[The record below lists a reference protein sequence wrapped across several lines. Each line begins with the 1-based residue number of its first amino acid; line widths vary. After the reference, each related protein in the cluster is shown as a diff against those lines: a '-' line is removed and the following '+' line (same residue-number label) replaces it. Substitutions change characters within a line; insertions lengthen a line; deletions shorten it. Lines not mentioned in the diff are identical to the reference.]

1 MKFITSIFLS
11 CLYIGVYA
19 QQKAKIPHN
28 EQKELK
34 QILIQKDIQKDNLIN
49 NATNSS
55 QKAELKMHNGIP
67 MYDYNIKS
75 LKNTGKVRCY
85 TMENDA
91 LMRQKHPEMGSLD
104 DFEKDLQKKIAKRKA
119 IIAANIANNPNA
131 RIVNGIFYI
140 PVVVHVIHNGEAVG
154 VGSNISDAQIQDQ
167 IDVLNEDF
175 RRKVGTNGFSS
186 NPVSADC
193 EIEYVLAKRTP
204 TNAASNGI
212 DRINRN
218 TSGFSA
224 PPYTTTYVDATIKPA
239 TSWNPDWYFN
249 MWTASLSGGILG
261 YAQFPPNSGLPG
273 LDAEVGD
280 NCTNGVGTATA
291 NTDGLV
297 MTYDGF
303 GRGLPILNYGDG
315 RTATHEIGHGLGLRH
330 LWGDVGTC
338 GTVGDYCAD
347 TPECTNSNFS
357 NPPGCPTLT
366 QCGNVRQI
374 ENYMDY
380 SGDLCMNIFTQDQK
394 TRMRT
399 VLESS
404 PRRVNWQNSPALVAP
419 VANYGAATNL
429 FTPDGDYCFGNNI
442 TPQIELKNLGT
453 SVLTTATISYQI
465 DGGAVQTFA
474 WTGSLAAQ
482 AVLNVNLPNIVA
494 PALGAHTYRAFVTIS
509 NGVANTA
516 NTFSNDITANFEVV
530 NGAAFPFSENF
541 ESNTF
546 PPDKWQVTQS
556 TGKDCYK
563 WVEYTGITGLS
574 GATSGVAFMN
584 FFRYNAASNQKDE
597 LISPIIDIPVTA
609 TTAIVEFDVAY
620 RQKTVGTADGLAVE
634 ISTDCGVTWTS
645 IYSKTGATLSTVGS
659 VSATQFVPTAAQ
671 WRKEQID
678 ISTYANQKVRVR
690 FISTNQFGNNLYI
703 DNVKVKENKPDVS
716 FVSATTTQ
724 AEAPTTVAVVG
735 DCRRYTD
742 VSIPVSISQASL
754 VAIVVN
760 VSVDAGASA
769 ISPADYELRT
779 TSITFPAASAANQNV
794 VVRVFDDVSI
804 EATESLVLRLALAVS
819 GMANIT
825 PNITNTLSIPDNDI
839 VPASGSA
846 GVTLLTENFDATA
859 ALPTGWATGNFL
871 ATPGVNLWRVGTQI
885 VLAGTNSAYVS
896 SAAGS
901 ATYQAN
907 SESDVVLR
915 TPLIDATVSPTG
927 DIEISFKF
935 RCNGERSAGTN
946 WDYGS
951 LYYSTEAVPNTFNL
965 IEGTTTTTPYQGVT
979 TTTTRTFNLPTV
991 LKGTKFYIGWGWYN
1005 DNSTRNNPAF
1015 VVDDVVIRTLT
1026 SGFAVEDALSG
1037 STPNNQRYLGPNSTA
1052 YFYDN
1057 TTGKLMAKI
1066 ENTSSHDYGC
1076 TSVVVDRVGTSSQMF
1091 VSAVTSEYLTN
1102 KTFRVVPTT
1111 NNTSGTYNARFY
1123 YTNAEI
1129 LGWETATTKVR
1140 ANALLAKTAGAISA
1154 ATGATS
1160 YVVSSGTTTGTFG
1173 TDYWIEG
1180 SFATG
1185 FSGFGVG
1192 IPIVPL
1198 PIQLLDITAKKQT
1211 ESVLIEW
1218 KTILETDVAYFE
1230 VEKSTNGKDFVTLG
1244 RKETILGNSNQE
1256 IRSYQMFDNS
1266 PSNGTN
1272 YYRLKTINKDDTKGN
1287 SNEFSKI
1294 ISVNFEGK
1302 QTLSLSVYPVPAKN
1316 DVNSILNVAFF
1327 TPKEENVF
1335 IEIIS
1340 LTGVR
1345 VAKYEQKAQA
1355 GQNKISLKTSNLAIG
1370 TYIIA
1375 IRNSQENTFRRFVI
1389 E

>member
-11 CLYIGVYA
+11 CLCVGAYA
-19 QQKAKIPHN
+19 QQKAKMPHN
-28 EQKELK
+28 HNEPKELK
-34 QILIQKDIQKDNLIN
+34 KILIQKDIQKDNLTN

-55 QKAELKMHNGIP
+55 SQKDELKMHNGIP
-67 MYDYNIKS
+67 MYSYNRQMFDA
-75 LKNTGKVRCY
+75 TGKIRCY
-85 TMENDA
+85 SMEHDA
-91 LMRQKHPEMGSLD
+91 MLRQKYPEMGSLD

-119 IIAANIANNPNA
+119 IIAANVANNPNA

-140 PVVVHVIHNGEAVG
+140 PVVVHVIHNGEVVG
-154 VGSNISDAQIQDQ
+154 VGTNISDAQIQGQ

-175 RRKVGTNGFSS
+175 RRKVGTPGFSA
-186 NPVSADC
+186 NPISADC

-218 TSGFSA
+218 TAGFSA
-224 PPYTTTYVDATIKPA
+224 PPYTMAYVDATIKPA

-249 MWTASLSGGILG
+249 MWTASLGGGILG

-273 LDAEVGD
+273 LDAEVG
-280 NCTNGVGTATA
+280 NACTNGVGSAAA

-297 MTYDGF
+297 MTFDGF
-303 GRGLPILNYGDG
+303 GRGLPGIYGDG

-419 VANYGAATNL
+419 VPDYGATTNL

-453 SVLTTATISYQI
+453 SALTTATISYQI

-474 WTGSLAAQ
+474 WTGALAAQ

-546 PPDKWQVTQS
+546 PPAKWQLTQS

-563 WVEYTGITGLS
+563 WVESTGVTGLS
-574 GATSGVAFMN
+574 GATSAVAFMN
-584 FFRYNAASNQKDE
+584 LFDYNAASSQKDE
-597 LISPIIDIPVTA
+597 LISPIINIPVTA

-620 RQKTVGTADGLAVE
+620 RQKAAGTTDGLAVE
-634 ISTDCGVTWTS
+634 ISTDCGATWTS
-645 IYSKTGATLSTVGS
+645 VYSKIGATLSTVGT
-659 VSATQFVPTAAQ
+659 VSATSFVPTAAQ
-671 WRKEQID
+671 WRREQVD
-678 ISTYANQKVRVR
+678 ISAYANQKVRVR
-690 FISTNQFGNNLYI
+690 FVSTNDFGNNLYI
-703 DNVKVKENKPDVS
+703 DNIKVKENKPDVS
-716 FVSATTTQ
+716 FVNTTTTQ
-724 AEAPTTVAVVG
+724 AEAPTTVAVAG

-742 VSIPVSISQASL
+742 VSIPVSISQAP
-754 VAIVVN
+754 VANVVYA
-760 VSVDAGASA
+760 VSVDGGASA

-779 TSITFPAASAANQNV
+779 ASITFPAASAANQNV
-794 VVRVFDDVSI
+794 VVRVFDDASVL
-804 EATESLVLRLALAVS
+804 EGTESLVLRLTLTSGTAVL
-819 GMANIT
+819 T
-825 PNITNTLSIPDNDI
+825 PNQTNTVSIPDNDL
-839 VPASGSA
+839 VPSSSTVLLSQDWETSTA
-846 GVTLLTENFDATA
+846 GWTVSTI
-859 ALPTGWATGNFL
+859 
-871 ATPGVNLWRVGTQI
+871 TPGVNTWRVGAQI
-885 VLAGTNSAYVS
+885 LLAGTRSAYVS
-896 SAAGS
+896 EDPTL
-901 ATYQAN
+901 ATYTNDATDKILI
-907 SESDVVLR
+907 S
-915 TPLIDATVSPTG
+915 PLIDATTEPTAF
-927 DIEISFKF
+927 IELSFKF
-935 RCNGERSAGTN
+935 RCNGQAGKDFGTLGYFTSAAPT
-946 WDYGS
+946 
-951 LYYSTEAVPNTFNL
+951 TFVA
-965 IEGTTTTTPYQGVT
+965 IEGSGTGPYLGVT
-979 TTTTRTFNLPTV
+979 TTTTRTIILPAV
-991 LKGTKFYIGWGWYN
+991 LKGTTFSLGWEWEN
-1005 DNSTRNNPAF
+1005 NMSTQNNPAF
-1015 VVDDVVIRTLT
+1015 VIDDIVVRTIPLGIET
-1026 SGFAVEDALSG
+1026 ALSG
-1037 STPNNQRYLGPNSTA
+1037 SSTSNQRYLGPNSTA

-1066 ENTSSHDYGC
+1066 ENTSSHNYGC
-1076 TSVVVDRVGTSSQMF
+1076 TSVVVDRAGASSQMF
-1091 VSAVTSEYLTN
+1091 VSAVTTEYLTS
-1102 KTFRVVPTT
+1102 KTFRIIPTT
-1111 NNTSGTYNARFY
+1111 NNLSGTYNARFY

-1129 LGWETATTKVR
+1129 AGWETATTKVR
-1140 ANALLAKTAGAISA
+1140 ANALLTKTAGAISA
-1154 ATGATS
+1154 ATSATS
-1160 YVVSSGTTTGTFG
+1160 YVVGTGTSTGLFG

-1180 SFATG
+1180 SFASG

-1198 PIQLLDITAKKQT
+1198 PIQLLDITARKQN

-1218 KTILETDVAYFE
+1218 KTILEKDVAYFE
-1230 VEKSTNGKDFVTLG
+1230 IEKSTNGKDFVTLG
-1244 RKETILGNSNQE
+1244 RKETILGNSSNQE
-1256 IRSYQMFDNS
+1256 IRSYQMLDNS
-1266 PSNGTN
+1266 PANGTN
-1272 YYRLKTINKDDTKGN
+1272 YYRLKTINKDET
-1287 SNEFSKI
+1287 NEFSKI

-1302 QTLSLSVYPVPAKN
+1302 QTLSLSVYPVPVKN
-1316 DVNSILNVAFF
+1316 DVNSVLNVAFF
-1327 TPKEENVF
+1327 TPKEENVTL
-1335 IEIIS
+1335 EIIS

-1355 GQNKISLKTSNLAIG
+1355 GQNKISLKTSNLAVG
-1370 TYIIA
+1370 TYII
-1375 IRNSQENTFRRFVI
+1375 
-1389 E
+1389 